1 MFSLLLF
8 LSYVFF
14 SPFYTP
20 NVCIAHPRS
29 SESGYASKHIP
40 ETAEKGTTNAQFHC
54 NWEVRGAAASKALQ
68 QLAQIAYDFEPFLYF
83 INFYSFFDTR
93 V

>member
-14 SPFYTP
+14 PFYTP

-29 SESGYASKHIP
+29 SESGDASKHIP
-40 ETAEKGTTNAQFHC
+40 ETAENGDNERRVPLQLGRL
-54 NWEVRGAAASKALQ
+54 RGRS
-68 QLAQIAYDFEPFLYF
+68 E
-83 INFYSFFDTR
+83 
-93 V
+93 

>member
-29 SESGYASKHIP
+29 SESGDASKHIP
-40 ETAEKGTTNAQFHC
+40 ETAEKGDNERTVPLQLGSP
-54 NWEVRGAAASKALQ
+54 RGRS
-68 QLAQIAYDFEPFLYF
+68 E
-83 INFYSFFDTR
+83 
-93 V
+93 

>member
-14 SPFYTP
+14 PFYTP

-29 SESGYASKHIP
+29 SESGDASKHIP
-40 ETAEKGTTNAQFHC
+40 ETAEKGTTNAEFHC
-54 NWEVRGAAASKALQ
+54 NWDVWGAAASKALQ